1 MSTNSGI
8 LEMSDEAVLSMVNP
22 PAVEEPPAGGK
33 PSESTQV
40 ETPSKDTPE
49 TEATS
54 EDTPSGEPDG
64 GNPDDEPDDQAPG
77 DDDDPPESGE
87 KAKETSSEAPEKD
100 GKLDTKDTSQEGTEA
115 GKDKQHPPD
124 AKDQT
129 KDDPK
134 GSKESVASPD
144 AKEPDYKAFYEQVLG
159 KPLKAG
165 GKTIELKSPDEAIQL
180 MQMGADYTRKMQ
192 ALAPQRK
199 FLLMLENN
207 GLLDEGKLSYLI
219 DLDKKNPE
227 AINKLI
233 KDAGIDPLEIDVNAE
248 STYREGNH
256 RVSDKEAVF
265 VTVVEDLQSSPT
277 GSETLKVFNT
287 WDHAS
292 KEVTWNNPDILS
304 LIHTQ
309 RESGVYDRIST
320 EIDRR
325 KTLGQIPTNVPFL
338 QAYKQI
344 GDELAASGSF
354 DDLVQ
359 AKPPVQTDK
368 TPVPVATQVQKPKPA
383 VKNSDK
389 VNAASQTRS
398 SPKKAESK
406 VNPLSM
412 SDADFEKQFVNR

>member
-22 PAVEEPPAGGK
+22 PAVEEPPAGGE

-40 ETPSKDTPE
+40 ETPNVDTPE
-49 TEATS
+49 TEATP
-54 EDTPSGEPDG
+54 EDTPSGEPVG
-64 GNPDDEPDDQAPG
+64 GNPDE
-77 DDDDPPESGE
+77 PPESGE

-100 GKLDTKDTSQEGTEA
+100 VKLDTKDTSQEGTEA
-115 GKDKQHPPD
+115 GKDKQTPSA

-129 KDDPK
+129 KVDPK
-134 GSKESVASPD
+134 GSNENVNSPA

-165 GKTIELKSPDEAIQL
+165 GKSIELKSPDEAIQL

-192 ALAPQRK
+192 ALAPHRK

-219 DLDKKNPE
+219 DLDKKDPG
-227 AINKLI
+227 AIKKLI

-389 VNAASQTRS
+389 VTAASQTRS